1 MPVIR
6 ISLSDEQYKTISAN
20 AAEQGVSVQDYIRH
34 QIFKDEA
41 WFKPSDAVEKA
52 LQKYRPG
59 EFFTLPE
66 LYGEEW
72 KVPRGF
78 AGAVGK
84 QFYTYVLN
92 HCAEQIEFVGMTN
105 YGRHAQYRVIP
116 KLKFE
121 PEEAAELALKK
132 YHKGDLFTLPKIYET
147 SDWNRKMETS
157 DPCFAGRFG
166 QRFQQYVLS
175 HCEGTILDIGKPAD
189 GNELY
194 QIL

>member
-6 ISLSDEQYKTISAN
+6 ISLNDEQYENVSAN

-41 WFKPSDAVEKA
+41 WFKPSDAVARA
-52 LQKYRPG
+52 LEKYRPG

-72 KVPRGF
+72 KVQRGF

-92 HCAEQIEFVGMTN
+92 HCADRIEFVGMTD
-105 YGRHAQYRVIP
+105 YKRHAQYRIIP

-121 PEEAAELALKK
+121 PEEAVELALKK
-132 YHKGDLFTLPKIYET
+132 YQHGDLFTLPEVYGT
-147 SDWNRKMETS
+147 DWELKVSSADST
-157 DPCFAGRFG
+157 FARHFG
-166 QRFQQYVLS
+166 QSFQRYVLKY
-175 HCEGTILDIGKPAD
+175 CIDTIKDIGEKTD
-189 GNELY
+189 GVELY
-194 QIL
+194 QVI